1 MELIRTLIADD
12 QTLMREGLR
21 TILETQPDLRVVGL
35 AATGTE
41 AVARVRALR
50 PDLALMDVRMPEMD
64 GVEATRRIREAA
76 PEVQVLMLSTYD
88 DDALVLEA
96 LKAGATGYLLKD
108 FPSEEL
114 ITAIRTVHH
123 SRGILIPPA
132 IAARVMDRLA
142 DERARPERAEGR
154 EPARAGIPAA
164 AAHPIEPLTP
174 REEEI
179 LRLVARGRSNQE
191 IARVLFLTEGT
202 VKNYISRI
210 YAKLPARDR
219 AQAVLYAIERG
230 MTET

>member
-1 MELIRTLIADD
+1 MEPIRILIADD

-41 AVARVRALR
+41 AMAQVRALR
-50 PDLALMDVRMPEMD
+50 PDLTLMDVRMPEMD
-64 GVEATRRIREAA
+64 GVEATRRVHEAA

-88 DDALVLEA
+88 DDVLVIEA

-132 IAARVMDRLA
+132 MAARVMDRLA
-142 DERARPERAEGR
+142 DERARPERGEGR
-154 EPARAGIPAA
+154 EPARAGMPAA
-164 AAHPIEPLTP
+164 TAQPTEPLTP

-202 VKNYISRI
+202 VKNCISRI